1 MNNIVSH
8 EREPRLAHDPREYL
22 RHIARAREL
31 QTEAIGHALVTAGRF
46 LARSGSNIYRGITGA
61 LRKRRTIAELSR
73 LDDHVLAD
81 IGISRTQIPMI
92 AQGLIAPSSES
103 PRRIISIAPCPPEY
117 HGDAANET
125 RTTPAAA

>member
-22 RHIARAREL
+22 RHIARAREF

-46 LARSGSNIYRGITGA
+46 LVRGGSNICRGITGA

-92 AQGLIAPSSES
+92 AQGLIAPSGES